1 MHFLLFEVM
10 KEQYDHRLRSLRQ
23 EHEKIKI
30 QYETRA
36 TTKVFSS
43 IEINNVKLI

>member
-30 QYETRA
+30 QYEARA
-36 TTKVFSS
+36 SMKVYTS
-43 IEINNVKLI
+43 IDIDNVKLI